1 MGTMPNDQ
9 FEGYYTEKIWAMIP
23 DVYRYQ
29 DGIAARPGVLRSL
42 VEVLAI
48 QAANIRRSQDK
59 LWKDQFIET
68 CDDWAISYIGNLV
81 ATRLISALNE
91 PGRRVDVAKT
101 IYYRRRKG
109 TPRILEEL
117 IYDISQWDGK
127 LVECFHRLARARH
140 GLDPKPLALAG
151 RITGTLPGGW
161 ADLREQQGSE
171 LADGP
176 FDEYFHTPDMRKQ
189 QGKDGLYGIP
199 KLAFYLFR
207 LVAYHAIEVTPFSK
221 GDKLGFTFDPSGRDI
236 PLFKKRNRPADWDQ
250 WHSALEWELAGPIR
264 CRLLGDAV
272 YLISESIILALT
284 ASPGLTAPQSA
295 ADLTQISNITFRDEA
310 QLKATLLTLS
320 TGAALLAPPIY
331 PAILRNSLIE
341 ECGKR
346 QLLPDGLELD
356 EGGPTADTGSIAI
369 LLKTTPGNFLT
380 AENCTAA
387 NLANWSVSSSD
398 KTVAID
404 PERSRFL
411 FRAAVNPKNVTAT
424 YYYGFSGPIGAGTY
438 TRQDLEANPAVTKTG
453 GGAIAVADIPSNGLL
468 QISDSKTY
476 TPITNTPDVV
486 SLRIQAADLQRPYL
500 VLNSDWVI
508 DAGTNPAAQV
518 LINGVWFGP
527 KGGTAHNIVL
537 KGDFSSVI
545 FRNCT
550 LDPGDATDTN
560 ASGKKLLPVKL
571 MVEGTVDK
579 LCIESSIT
587 GPITIFGKGEIEQ
600 LIICDSIVQ
609 SINASV
615 NAIDCKLTGAVIK
628 RSTIFGK
635 IDLDRLQASD
645 VILTDPATV
654 ADTQDG
660 CFRFSAAPQGS
671 RLPRP
676 YESFLFSLDTPYW
689 FNSRRFGQPG
699 FAQISEE
706 APQPLQT
713 GGENGEEMGVFNTL
727 INPIKLEGLQ
737 TKIEEYMP
745 FGLIPFFINQT

>member
-23 DVYRYQ
+23 DIYRYR
-29 DGIAARPGVLRSL
+29 DGIAERPGVLRSL
-42 VEVLAI
+42 VEVLAV

-68 CDDWAISYIGNLV
+68 CDDWAVSYIGSLV
-81 ATRLISALNE
+81 ATRLISDINTR
-91 PGRRVDVAKT
+91 GRRVDVAKT

-109 TPRILEEL
+109 TPRVLEEL
-117 IYDISQWDGK
+117 ISDISEWDGK
-127 LVECFHRLARARH
+127 LVESFQRLARARH
-140 GLDPKPLALAG
+140 GLDPQPLALAG
-151 RITGTLPGGW
+151 RITGTQPGGW

-176 FDEYFHTPDMRKQ
+176 FDEYFHTPDMRQQ

-272 YLISESIILALT
+272 YLISESVILALT
-284 ASPGLTAPQSA
+284 ASPGLTGPQA
-295 ADLTQISNITFRDEA
+295 ADLTQISNISFRDEA

-320 TGAALLAPPIY
+320 TGAALLASPIY

-341 ECGKR
+341 DCGKR
-346 QLLPDGLELD
+346 QLLPDGLALD

-369 LLKTTPGNFLT
+369 LLTTIAGNFLT

-387 NLANWSVSSSD
+387 NLANWSVSSLD
-398 KTVAID
+398 KLVAID
-404 PERSRFL
+404 PERGRFL
-411 FRAAVNPKNVTAT
+411 FQAAVNPKNVTAT
-424 YYYGFSGPIGAGTY
+424 YYYGFSGPVGAGTY
-438 TRQDLEANPAVTKTG
+438 TRQNLEANPAVSRSG
-453 GGAIAVADIPSNGLL
+453 GGGIATGDIPSNGLL
-468 QISDSKTY
+468 QINDSKTY
-476 TPITNTPDVV
+476 KPIADSPDIV
-486 SLRIQAADLQRPYL
+486 SLRIQAADLQRPYF
-500 VLNSDWVI
+500 VLNKDWVI
-508 DAGTNPAAQV
+508 DAGTNPAAQL
-518 LINGVWFGP
+518 LINGIWIGP
-527 KGGTAHNIVL
+527 KGGATHNIVL

-545 FRNCT
+545 FQNCT

-560 ASGKKLLPVKL
+560 ARGKKLLPVRL
-571 MVEGTVDK
+571 IVEGTIDQ
-579 LCIESSIT
+579 LCIQSCIT
-587 GPITIFGKGEIEQ
+587 GPIAVSGSGEIEQ
-600 LIICDSIVQ
+600 LVICDSVVQ
-609 SINASV
+609 SIDPSV
-615 NAIDCKLTGAVIK
+615 NAIDCKLTGATIQ

-645 VILTDPATV
+645 VILTDLATV

-660 CFRFSAAPQGS
+660 CFRFSAAPQSS

-689 FNSRRFGQPG
+689 FNSRQFGQPG
-699 FAQISEE
+699 FAQISDE
-706 APQPLQT
+706 APQQLQF
-713 GGENGEEMGVFNTL
+713 GAENGEEMGVFNQL
-727 INPIKLEGLQ
+727 LNPIKLEGLQ

-745 FGLIPFFINQT
+745 FGLIPFFINET

>member
-1 MGTMPNDQ
+1 MGTTPNDQ
-9 FEGYYTEKIWAMIP
+9 YEGYYAEKIWAMIP

-68 CDDWAISYIGNLV
+68 CDDWAVSYIVSLV
-81 ATRLISALNE
+81 ATRLISARNTWC
-91 PGRRVDVAKT
+91 RRVDVAKT

-109 TPRILEEL
+109 TPRVLEEL
-117 IYDISQWDGK
+117 ISDISEWDGK
-127 LVECFHRLARARH
+127 LVESFQRLARARH
-140 GLDPKPLALAG
+140 GLDPQPLALAG
-151 RITGTLPGGW
+151 RITGTQPGGW

-272 YLISESIILALT
+272 YLISEGVILALT
-284 ASPGLTAPQSA
+284 AFPGLTDPEIS
-295 ADLTQISNITFRDEA
+295 DLTQVSNISFRDEA
-310 QLKATLLTLS
+310 QLMATLLTLL
-320 TGAALLAPPIY
+320 TGATLTSSPIY

-341 ECGKR
+341 DCGKR
-346 QLLPDGLELD
+346 QLLPDGLALD

-369 LLKTTPGNFLT
+369 LLATIAGKFLT

-387 NLANWSVSSSD
+387 NLGNWSVSSSD

-404 PERSRFL
+404 PERGRFL
-411 FRAAVNPKNVTAT
+411 FRSAENPKDVSAT
-424 YYYGFSGPIGAGTY
+424 YYYGFSGPIGMRHLYA
-438 TRQDLEANPAVTKTG
+438 RQNLEANPAVPKSG
-453 GGAIAVADIPSNGLL
+453 GGAIGAADIPSNGLL
-468 QISDSKTY
+468 QVNDSKTY
-476 TPITNTPDVV
+476 SPIADSPDTA
-486 SLRIQAADLQRPYL
+486 SLRIQAADLQRPYF
-500 VLNSDWVI
+500 VLNKNWVI
-508 DAGTNPAAQV
+508 DAGTNPVGQL
-518 LINGVWFGP
+518 LINGIWIGP

-537 KGDFSSVI
+537 KGNFSSVI

-550 LDPGDATDTN
+550 LDPGDAADTN

-571 MVEGTVDK
+571 IVEGTVDQ
-579 LCIESSIT
+579 LCIESCIT
-587 GPITIFGKGEIEQ
+587 GPIAVSGSGEIEQ

-609 SINASV
+609 SIKTSV

-635 IDLDRLQASD
+635 IDVDRLQASD
-645 VILTDPATV
+645 VIITEKATV

-660 CFRFSAAPQGS
+660 CFRFSAAPQKS

-676 YESFLFSLDTPYW
+676 YESFLFSKDTPYW
-689 FNSRRFGQPG
+689 FNSRQFGQPG
-699 FAQISEE
+699 FAQLSDE
-706 APQPLQT
+706 APPQLQT
-713 GGENGEEMGVFNTL
+713 GGENGEEMGVFNSL
-727 INPIKLEGLQ
+727 INPIKLEDLQ

-745 FGLIPFFINQT
+745 FGLIPFFINET